1 MLNDFSLILQNERGK
16 ETVAPAF
23 CEANV
28 RVALL
33 VWLGWRW
40 RLSLAPFIAGNSFHS
55 LFESKHVARLIL
67 FKMERIQWDDQGL
80 SFAFCCGSV
89 GSELQ
94 SFTLLVQCHILK
106 GTLEL
111 KVLSIYSQM
120 LFTHQTEELWWGL
133 PTVQRTRTT
142 CRSESFFL
150 FFFLARAFTFSMVCR
165 FIKTWTEDPDM
176 LQVTW
181 LASRY
186 GNIWGALLFVP
197 FKQQKKKWE
206 HVGDEQIV

>member
-16 ETVAPAF
+16 ETVAQAF

-28 RVALL
+28 RVAVL

-40 RLSLAPFIAGNSFHS
+40 RLSLAPFIAGNSF

-94 SFTLLVQCHILK
+94 SFTLPVQCHILK

-111 KVLSIYSQM
+111 KVLSIYSQT

-133 PTVQRTRTT
+133 PLCNAQEQHVEVNL
-142 CRSESFFL
+142 SSFF
-150 FFFLARAFTFSMVCR
+150 FFSSGIYIFDGV
-165 FIKTWTEDPDM
+165 
-176 LQVTW
+176 
-181 LASRY
+181 
-186 GNIWGALLFVP
+186 
-197 FKQQKKKWE
+197 
-206 HVGDEQIV
+206 QIH